1 MKTSELIDLPE
12 KELNE
17 KLDNEKDYLLK
28 LKLNHAISP
37 LDNPL
42 KIKESRRNIAKILTE
57 VNRRKKEA
65 GKQIDKSE

>member
-12 KELNE
+12 KELVE

-42 KIKESRRNIAKILTE
+42 KIKETRRNIAKILTE
-57 VNRRKKEA
+57 MNRRKKEA
-65 GKQIDKSE
+65 GTQTEKSE

>member
-12 KELNE
+12 KELIE

-57 VNRRKKEA
+57 MNRRNKESE
-65 GKQIDKSE
+65 KQIEKSE